1 MSKAN
6 ENFKKKKIKI
16 EGKNSLLIFYLGKM
30 EEKKR
35 FLGEKNVLGLSV
47 NRS

>member
-6 ENFKKKKIKI
+6 EHFKKKKIKI

-30 EEKKR
+30 EEKKKVSGGKKCLR
-35 FLGEKNVLGLSV
+35 TKCQ
-47 NRS
+47 